1 MRDKQGNP
9 ISADEIPPT
18 ASAISTRGSRGVRTK
33 SRAQFALESQER
45 FDLAEKEK
53 KRVQKEK
60 GVQKMASPA
69 ERKRLTDSCR
79 ILRYANHELFLTLM
93 SS

>member
-18 ASAISTRGSRGVRTK
+18 ASTISTRGSRGVRIK

-45 FDLAEKEK
+45 FYRAEKEK
-53 KRVQKEK
+53 KQVKK
-60 GVQKMASPA
+60 
-69 ERKRLTDSCR
+69 
-79 ILRYANHELFLTLM
+79 
-93 SS
+93 